1 MIAKGNDSPRLAGK
15 PFDLGVLFLP
25 RGFLLHRM
33 GFFEVF
39 DVLFHHTAVISD
51 PPSTRH
57 RCGIERWNVDEG
69 GGFGGNG
76 EAMLR

>member
-15 PFDLGVLFLP
+15 PFDLGVLFLQ
-25 RGFLLHRM
+25 RGFLLYRL

-51 PPSTRH
+51 SPSTRH
-57 RCGIERWNVDEG
+57 HCGIERWNEG
-69 GGFGGNG
+69 GGFGGNR